1 MKKLFI
7 VFGDISV
14 IFLIASNATAVPQ
27 IHSEP
32 IMKNISDNKQQVTLL
47 EERLEFYIEKL
58 DDITF
63 NIQPKGIFDFILA
76 IIEAIINI
84 LIDLINS
91 LTEFIQ
97 DVMRLLS
104 TLVNAVKHLIDV
116 IIQFIEWLQGLFTS
130 GRTVAIQ

>member
-1 MKKLFI
+1 MKKFFI
-7 VFGDISV
+7 IFGAISV
-14 IFLIASNATAVPQ
+14 IFLMVSNATAVPQ

-32 IMKNISDNKQQVTLL
+32 IMKNINNYEQQVTLL
-47 EERLEFYIEKL
+47 EEKLEFYIEKL
-58 DDITF
+58 SYINP
-63 NIQPKGIFDFILA
+63 NIQPTGIFDFIIA

-84 LIDLINS
+84 LIDFINS

-104 TLVNAVKHLIDV
+104 ALVNAVKHLIDV

-130 GRTVAIQ
+130 GSTAAIQ